1 MLNEYHIALR
11 QLIEL
16 AQRRGKAHNL
26 RYYQVQADELA
37 DPSLVSFRLYNSR
50 NYVNEVKLAC
60 GVSYAHEL
68 LPMKAFYFPTLQDI
82 RALRKKYEVA

>member
-1 MLNEYHIALR
+1 MMNEYLIALR

-16 AQRRGKAHNL
+16 AQRRGQAYNL
-26 RYYQVQADELA
+26 RHYQIQTDEVT

-50 NYVNEVKLAC
+50 KYVKEVLLAC

-68 LPMKAFYFPTLQDI
+68 LPLEAFYFPTLQDI
-82 RALRKKYEVA
+82 RTLRKKHEVE

>member
-1 MLNEYHIALR
+1 MLNEYLIALR

-26 RYYQVQADELA
+26 RYYQVQADEVG
-37 DPSLVSFRLYNSR
+37 DPSLVSHRLYNSP
-50 NYVNEVKLAC
+50 NYVNEIKLAC

-68 LPMKAFYFPTLQDI
+68 LPLKAFYFPTLQDI
-82 RALRKKYEVA
+82 RLLRKKYGVE